1 MNRCRWTL
9 CALLGAA
16 LLIGMTGNTVA
27 FADEDEEGAI
37 KYRQSVMKSVGG
49 HTGAIYQIV
58 KNNNPNK
65 SHLQAHARS
74 LSDLTGMISAAFQRQ
89 TSGGK
94 TRAKAEIWS
103 DAAGFESATR
113 DAEAAARAFSAAAG
127 SGNQAE
133 VEDKLDVLL
142 DTCKGCHREYREK
155 KD

>member
-1 MNRCRWTL
+1 MHRWTL
-9 CALLGAA
+9 SAALGAA
-16 LLIGMTGNTVA
+16 FLIGTAGNTAA
-27 FADEDEEGAI
+27 FAAEDDEGAI

-58 KNNNPNK
+58 KNDNPNK
-65 SHLQAHARS
+65 SHLKTHAHS
-74 LSDLTGMISAAFQRQ
+74 LSELMGMVSAAFQRQ

-103 DAAGFESATR
+103 DAAGFDSATR
-113 DAEAAARAFSAAAG
+113 DAEAAASAFSAAAG
-127 SGNQAE
+127 SGNEAE
-133 VEDKLDVLL
+133 IADKLDVLL